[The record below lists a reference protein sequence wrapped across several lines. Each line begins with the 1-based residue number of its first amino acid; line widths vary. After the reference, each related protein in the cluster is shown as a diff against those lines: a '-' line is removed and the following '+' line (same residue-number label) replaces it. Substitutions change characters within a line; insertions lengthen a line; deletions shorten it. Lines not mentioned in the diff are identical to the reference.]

1 MLKVVAAVASIV
13 LLTGSAAGSASAQQ
27 REARL
32 LPGPMTERPIIR
44 VACTAAELAQCKAG
58 ATNKCGDDKVC
69 AASGVAR
76 CEAMCELQ
84 K

>member
-13 LLTGSAAGSASAQQ
+13 LLAGSAGSASAQQ